1 MNHITVKVFF
11 TLMPCGGGICTKTIQ
26 IMIGIAKQGFLTTSA
41 REDMVGSREHYFSYE
56 AAST

>member
-1 MNHITVKVFF
+1 MNHIIVKVFF
-11 TLMPCGGGICTKTIQ
+11 NLMPCGGGMSTESIQ
-26 IMIGIAKQGFLTTSA
+26 ILIGIAKQSFLTTSA